1 MASLPAWGQP
11 LVAAA
16 ESVEASAVVQASV
29 ALAAA
34 PVVPVGAAVAA
45 AVEGAA
51 AERPAPVSALVLE
64 WTLFLKTR
72 KALRSPRI
80 YQKSS
85 PRSILIVRFFIAW
98 ATFGLA
104 SCAASCVGAGVDFSG
119 TMIGAP
125 HPGQRSFSPIKSRVA
140 STS

>member
-45 AVEGAA
+45 AVEG
-51 AERPAPVSALVLE
+51 EEGELPAPV
-64 WTLFLKTR
+64 
-72 KALRSPRI
+72 
-80 YQKSS
+80 
-85 PRSILIVRFFIAW
+85 
-98 ATFGLA
+98 
-104 SCAASCVGAGVDFSG
+104 AASV
-119 TMIGAP
+119 
-125 HPGQRSFSPIKSRVA
+125 RE
-140 STS
+140 

>member
-34 PVVPVGAAVAA
+34 PVVPVGAAVG
-45 AVEGAA
+45 EGAA

-72 KALRSPRI
+72 KAL
-80 YQKSS
+80 SS
-85 PRSILIVRFFIAW
+85 PPPYLSEVVAEINSHRAVFHCLGDFWI
-98 ATFGLA
+98 GLLCGLLRWGG
-104 SCAASCVGAGVDFSG
+104 S
-119 TMIGAP
+119 
-125 HPGQRSFSPIKSRVA
+125 
-140 STS
+140 